1 MHVPRL
7 DPSLLIPRLVNR
19 DSNSSFRDARDFLY
33 APATFSNWNLPQRGV
48 NRAWPGTIVDYLSR
62 KKERERGL
70 YTWSEASFFR
80 MKRNGEMKFCVFC
93 DFQYGN
99 LVHNINF
106 LLRRSIREYFFS
118 LNIFLSLRLNLIQTR
133 SGFN

>member
-1 MHVPRL
+1 M
-7 DPSLLIPRLVNR
+7 
-19 DSNSSFRDARDFLY
+19 
-33 APATFSNWNLPQRGV
+33 

-106 LLRRSIREYFFS
+106 LLRRSIREYFF
-118 LNIFLSLRLNLIQTR
+118 LSKHLSISTIK
-133 SGFN
+133 FNPNSIRF